1 METRRRLLRFPARL
15 PPQAVFLLLMT
26 PQPLIRFV
34 SLLALSASLAAGVA
48 GPGRAQ
54 WTILLDAQPRR
65 IAADGRSSSQ
75 VTALVSTGGGAPAP
89 DGTEVRFTTT
99 AGSIVPVARTAA
111 GRAVA
116 VLTAGSSPNI
126 AQVTAIAGA
135 ASAVTE
141 VEFVAGDYQPPSIV
155 LRVEG
160 EVGYSVDQGV
170 LIASGAV
177 LHHGDLRIAADA
189 IEFDER
195 RGQVRAQGNV
205 EISRGDVSVHA
216 DALWYSPEESAG
228 ALLIYGRQPR
238 TVPFRSDLL
247 TLQSPQPAA
256 DLRSFEPFR
265 VERGRSWIRAGAA
278 TVWPRERIQFS
289 RAEVLVNGRTVLA
302 LPHYFYDY
310 RGTPLN
316 PISQQLRYTQ
326 FEGLVVDMPY
336 FFQFGRTR
344 SAAVRLRYAGRG
356 SSYGGF
362 ASPRQGF
369 SLGLEQIYDLGGG
382 GGRFFV
388 DSFPSADRS
397 LEWTHSQ
404 TFGGGRRLGASL
416 RYQPRS
422 DYLKNA
428 LSGSASFSV
437 PMPGWDLSLGAY
449 GSSSESRLPG
459 AGQRSRSTLTSRLD
473 ARTRPKP
480 VPGTGLSWRASGA
493 VVRGPVGS
501 GSGLETGFYQ
511 SAGVSLTHRP
521 LSLGFA
527 SLTLDAGLEQLAGA
541 RSGTSL
547 RGRAVLARS
556 LGKGGDLTVTWD
568 QEFAGGTALTSAYRR
583 SLTAALS
590 GGSSDG
596 LSGFAYASWIPGQDA
611 ASVTAGVTRPLAAG
625 LRVDASWSFS
635 SAAYR
640 DSFGNQFTS
649 RFSYFRLSLVRP
661 LGLLDIRLTWS
672 PQGRDYGLDRGQK
685 LWLELGGAAF

>member
-1 METRRRLLRFPARL
+1 MTSDPVKRLIF
-15 PPQAVFLLLMT
+15 T
-26 PQPLIRFV
+26 
-34 SLLALSASLAAGVA
+34 LALCSVMAASVAARA
-48 GPGRAQ
+48 GAQ
-54 WTILLDAQPRR
+54 WIVSVDAQPRR
-65 IAADGRSSSQ
+65 IAADGRSTSQ
-75 VTALVSTGGGAPAP
+75 VTAIVSLAGGAPAP

-99 AGSIVPVARTAA
+99 AGSIVPVARTTA
-111 GRAVA
+111 GRAVG

-160 EVGYSVDQGV
+160 EVGYSVDQGM
-170 LIASGAV
+170 LIASEAV
-177 LHHGDLRIAADA
+177 LMHGDLRIAADA

-205 EISRGDVSVHA
+205 EISRGDITVHA

-228 ALLIYGRQPR
+228 ALLIYGRQPQ

-247 TLQSPQPAA
+247 TLQSPQPAL

-265 VERGRSWIRAGAA
+265 VERGRSWVRADAA

-336 FFQFGRTR
+336 FFQFGQTR
-344 SAAVRLRYAGRG
+344 SAAVRFRYAGRG

-369 SLGLEQIYDLGGG
+369 SLGLEQIYDVAGG

-388 DSFPSADRS
+388 DSFPTSDRS
-397 LEWTHSQ
+397 LEWVHNQAFS
-404 TFGGGRRLGASL
+404 GGRRLGASL

-422 DYLKNA
+422 DFLRNA
-428 LSGSASFSV
+428 LSGSASLSV

-449 GSSSESRLPG
+449 GSSSE
-459 AGQRSRSTLTSRLD
+459 
-473 ARTRPKP
+473 TR
-480 VPGTGLSWRASGA
+480 
-493 VVRGPVGS
+493 
-501 GSGLETGFYQ
+501 
-511 SAGVSLTHRP
+511 
-521 LSLGFA
+521 
-527 SLTLDAGLEQLAGA
+527 
-541 RSGTSL
+541 
-547 RGRAVLARS
+547 
-556 LGKGGDLTVTWD
+556 
-568 QEFAGGTALTSAYRR
+568 
-583 SLTAALS
+583 
-590 GGSSDG
+590 
-596 LSGFAYASWIPGQDA
+596 A
-611 ASVTAGVTRPLAAG
+611 ASVCSTR
-625 LRVDASWSFS
+625 
-635 SAAYR
+635 YR
-640 DSFGNQFTS
+640 NS
-649 RFSYFRLSLVRP
+649 R
-661 LGLLDIRLTWS
+661 
-672 PQGRDYGLDRGQK
+672 
-685 LWLELGGAAF
+685 